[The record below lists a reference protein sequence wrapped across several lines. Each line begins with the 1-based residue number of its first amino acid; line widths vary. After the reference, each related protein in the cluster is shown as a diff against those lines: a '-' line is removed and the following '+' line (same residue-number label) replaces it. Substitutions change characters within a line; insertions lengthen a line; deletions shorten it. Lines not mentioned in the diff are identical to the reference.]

1 VVDDSVVDG
10 TVVDGTVADGT
21 KPDVLVVGSGP
32 VGAAYVRL
40 LTQARP
46 DLDVLV
52 VEAGPVLSEPPGINL
67 RNIADPVQQE
77 RARIQAQGQALSGAD
92 AVPLDIPGTVTARQ
106 GTYLVEPGNDR
117 MPAAAL
123 ASCVGGQGVLWTCAV
138 PVPHDTERIPFIPR
152 ADWDEAVA
160 VAGRLLSRTTEAF
173 AGSAMSTAVIQTL
186 GELFDP
192 LLPAG
197 RGVGVLPVAGQV
209 QEDGTVRWTGADVV
223 LGDARYR
230 LRANTVCRRLI
241 LDGTTVTGAELADM
255 ASGDIT
261 VVRPRVTVV
270 AADAVHTPQLL
281 WASGIRPA
289 PLGRYL
295 TEHPLTF
302 AVVAVRDDLVPGY
315 SVAGQQAADPVSSV
329 ICVPFADPGHP
340 FHAQAL
346 HLDTCPPYFTGGQVA
361 EPNAAGY
368 LTMGWGCR
376 KFPRASD
383 GLTFSDTET
392 DRWGM
397 PKVSIQYALTDREH
411 AELGQAIEHLTTAA
425 KALGSFVPG
434 GEPKI
439 MPAGSSLHYQ
449 GTYRLGDDDGAESV
463 CDSHAQVWGLD
474 NLFLGGNG
482 TIPTATA
489 CNPTL
494 TSVAIAARSVRRV
507 LEVLA

>member
-1 VVDDSVVDG
+1 VPE
-10 TVVDGTVADGT
+10 
-21 KPDVLVVGSGP
+21 PDVLVVGSGP

-40 LTQARP
+40 LTRARP
-46 DLDVLV
+46 DLDVLM
-52 VEAGPVLSEPPGINL
+52 VEAGPIVSDPPGMNL
-67 RNIADPVQQE
+67 RNIADHSAQE
-77 RARIQAQGQALSGAD
+77 QARLLAQGRAQSGAN

-106 GTYLVEPGNDR
+106 GTYLVAPGNEQ

-123 ASCVGGQGVLWTCAV
+123 ASCVGGQGALWTCAV
-138 PVPHDTERIPFIPR
+138 PVPRDTERIPFIPG
-152 ADWDEAVA
+152 DEWDEAIDLA
-160 VAGRLLSRTTEAF
+160 SRLLCRTTEAF
-173 AGSAMSTAVIQTL
+173 AGSAMSTAVVQTL

-192 LLPAG
+192 LLPSG
-197 RGVGVLPVAGQV
+197 RAVGVLPVAGQV
-209 QEDGTVRWTGADVV
+209 LPDGTVRWTGADMV
-223 LGDARYR
+223 LGHARYR
-230 LRANTVCRRLI
+230 LRANTLCRRLI
-241 LDGTTVTGAELADM
+241 VDGTRVAGAELADM
-255 ASGDIT
+255 GTGGIT
-261 VVRPRVTVV
+261 VVRPRATIV

-346 HLDTCPPYFTGGQVA
+346 HLDTCPPYFTGGRVP
-361 EPNAAGY
+361 EPNPAGY
-368 LTMGWGCR
+368 LTIGWGCR
-376 KFPRASD
+376 KFPRAED
-383 GLTFSDTET
+383 GLTFSASET
-392 DRWGM
+392 DQWDM
-397 PKVSIQYALTDREH
+397 PRASIQYALTDREH
-411 AELGQAIEHLTTAA
+411 AELDQAIGHLTTAA

-449 GTYRLGDDDGAESV
+449 GTYRIGDDGGRQSV
-463 CDSHAQVWGLD
+463 CDSHARVWGLD

>member
-1 VVDDSVVDG
+1 MSTSG
-10 TVVDGTVADGT
+10 
-21 KPDVLVVGSGP
+21 PDVLVVGSGP

-46 DLDVLV
+46 DLDVLL
-52 VEAGPVLSEPPGINL
+52 VEAGPVVADPPGMNL

-77 RARIQAQGQALSGAD
+77 KARLLAQGQALPGTD
-92 AVPLDIPGTVTARQ
+92 ALPLDIPGTITARQ
-106 GTYLVEPGNDR
+106 GTYLVEPGNEQ

-123 ASCVGGQGVLWTCAV
+123 ARCVGGQGALWTCAV
-138 PVPHDTERIPFIPR
+138 PVPRDTERIGFIP
-152 ADWDEAVA
+152 DDEWDEAITVA
-160 VAGRLLSRTTEAF
+160 ARLLYRTTEAF
-173 AGSAMSTAVIQTL
+173 AGSAMTAAVIGTL
-186 GELFDP
+186 AELFDP
-192 LLPAG
+192 QLPAS
-197 RGVGVLPVAGQV
+197 RKVGVLPVAGQV
-209 QEDGTVRWTGADVV
+209 QPDGTVRWTGADMI

-230 LRANTVCRRLI
+230 LCASTQCRRLI
-241 LDGTTVTGAELADM
+241 LDGNRVAAAELADM
-255 ASGDIT
+255 TSGDIT
-261 VVRPRVTVV
+261 VVRPRVTIV
-270 AADAVHTPQLL
+270 AADAFHTPQLL
-281 WASGIRPA
+281 WASGIRPV

-302 AVVAVRDDLVPGY
+302 AVVAVREDLVPGY
-315 SVAGQQAADPVSSV
+315 SVTSQRAADPVSSV

-346 HLDTCPPYFTGGQVA
+346 HLDICPPYFTGGRVP
-361 EPNAAGY
+361 EPSPAGY

-376 KFPRASD
+376 KFPRADD

-392 DRWGM
+392 DQWGM
-397 PKVSIQYALTDREH
+397 PRVSIQYALTDREH
-411 AELGQAIEHLTTAA
+411 AELDQAIGHLTTAA
-425 KALGSFVPG
+425 KALGRFVPG

-449 GTYRLGDDDGAESV
+449 GTYRLGDDGGAESV
-463 CDSHAQVWGLD
+463 CDSYAQVWGLD

-482 TIPTATA
+482 TIPTAAA

>member
-1 VVDDSVVDG
+1 MAD
-10 TVVDGTVADGT
+10 VAE
-21 KPDVLVVGSGP
+21 PDVLVVGSGP

-46 DLDVLV
+46 ELDVLV
-52 VEAGPVLSEPPGINL
+52 VEAGPVLTEPPGINL
-67 RNIADPVQQE
+67 RNLADPAQQE
-77 RARIQAQGQALSGAD
+77 QARILAQGQARSGSG

-106 GTYLVEPGNDR
+106 GTYLVEPGNEQ

-123 ASCVGGQGVLWTCAV
+123 ASCVGGQSVLWTCAV
-138 PVPHDTERIPFIPR
+138 PVPRDTERIPFIPQ
-152 ADWDEAVA
+152 AEWDEAIA
-160 VAGRLLSRTTEAF
+160 VAARLLCRTTEAF
-173 AGSAMSTAVIQTL
+173 AGSAMSTAVTQTL

-197 RGVGVLPVAGQV
+197 RAVGVLPVAGQV
-209 QEDGTVRWTGADVV
+209 KGDGTVRWTGADMV

-230 LRANTVCRRLI
+230 LRAQTLCRRLI
-241 LDGTTVTGAELADM
+241 LDGPRVTGAELADM
-255 ASGDIT
+255 VSGDVSI
-261 VVRPRVTVV
+261 VRPRVVVV

-281 WASGIRPA
+281 WASGVRPA

-315 SVAGQQAADPVSSV
+315 SVSADSDAGQPAADPVSSV
-329 ICVPFADPGHP
+329 ICVPFADPSHP

-346 HLDTCPPYFTGGQVA
+346 HLDTCPPYFTGGRLA
-361 EPNAAGY
+361 EPNPAGY

-376 KFPRASD
+376 KFPRAED
-383 GLTFSDTET
+383 GLTFSGTQT
-392 DRWGM
+392 DQWGM
-397 PKVSIQYALTDREH
+397 PRVSIQYALTEREN
-411 AELGQAIEHLTTAA
+411 AELGQALEHLTTAA
-425 KALGSFVPG
+425 KTLGRFVPG

-449 GTYRLGDDDGAESV
+449 GTYRLGDDGGAESV

>member
-1 VVDDSVVDG
+1 MSMSE
-10 TVVDGTVADGT
+10 
-21 KPDVLVVGSGP
+21 PDVLVVGSGP

-40 LTQARP
+40 LTEARP

-52 VEAGPVLSEPPGINL
+52 VEAGPVVSDPPGMNL
-67 RNIADPVQQE
+67 RNIADPAQQE
-77 RARIQAQGQALSGAD
+77 KARLLAQGQALPGTD
-92 AVPLDIPGTVTARQ
+92 AVPLDIPGTITARQ
-106 GTYLVEPGNDR
+106 GTYLVAPGNEQ

-123 ASCVGGQGVLWTCAV
+123 ASCVGGQGALWTCAV
-138 PVPHDTERIPFIPR
+138 PEPRDTERIPFIPE
-152 ADWDEAVA
+152 DEWQEAISVA
-160 VAGRLLSRTTEAF
+160 SRLLCRTTAAF
-173 AGSAMSTAVIQTL
+173 SDSLVGGAVRRTL
-186 GELFDP
+186 AELFNP
-192 LLPAG
+192 QLPTG
-197 RGVGVLPVAGQV
+197 REVGVLPVAGQV
-209 QEDGTVRWTGADVV
+209 QADGTVRWTGADMI

-230 LRANTVCRRLI
+230 LRASTLCRRLI
-241 LDGTTVTGAELADM
+241 LDGSTVTAAELADM
-255 ASGDIT
+255 DSGDVT

-270 AADAVHTPQLL
+270 AADAMHTPQLM

-302 AVVAVRDDLVPGY
+302 AVVAVREDLSAAN
-315 SVAGQQAADPVSSV
+315 SVTGQRAADPVSSV
-329 ICVPFADPGHP
+329 TCVPFADPGHP
-340 FHAQAL
+340 FAAQAL
-346 HLDTCPPYFTGGQVA
+346 HMDVCPPHFTGGRIP
-361 EPNAAGY
+361 EPNPAGY

-376 KFPRASD
+376 KFPRAED
-383 GLTFSDTET
+383 GFTFSDAAT

-397 PKVSIQYALTDREH
+397 PEASIQYALTDREH
-411 AELGQAIEHLTTAA
+411 ADLRQALAYLTSAGE
-425 KALGSFVPG
+425 ALGRFVPG
-434 GEPKI
+434 GEPTI

-449 GTYRLGDDDGAESV
+449 GTYRLGDDGGAQSV
-463 CDSHAQVWGLD
+463 CDSYAQVWGLD

>member
-1 VVDDSVVDG
+1 MPDQE
-10 TVVDGTVADGT
+10 T
-21 KPDVLVVGSGP
+21 DVLVVGSGP

-40 LTQARP
+40 LTEARP

-52 VEAGPVLSEPPGINL
+52 VEAGPVVSDPPGMNL
-67 RNIADPVQQE
+67 RNIADHAEQE
-77 RARIQAQGQALSGAD
+77 KARILAQGQALPGTD
-92 AVPLDIPGTVTARQ
+92 ALAVDIPGTVTARQ
-106 GTYLVEPGNDR
+106 GTYLVEPGNEQ

-123 ASCVGGQGVLWTCAV
+123 ASCVGGQGALWTCAV
-138 PVPHDTERIPFIPR
+138 PVPRDTERIGFIP
-152 ADWDEAVA
+152 DGEWDEAVA
-160 VAGRLLSRTTEAF
+160 VAARLLCRTTEAF

-186 GELFDP
+186 AETFDP
-192 LLPAG
+192 HLPAG
-197 RGVGVLPVAGQV
+197 RKVGVLPVAGQV
-209 QEDGTVRWTGADVV
+209 QPDGTVRWTGADMV
-223 LGDARYR
+223 LGDARYQ
-230 LRANTVCRRLI
+230 LRASTLCRRLM
-241 LDGTTVTGAELADM
+241 LDGTRVTGAELADM
-255 ASGDIT
+255 VTGDIT
-261 VVRPRVTVV
+261 VVRPRVTIV

-302 AVVAVRDDLVPGY
+302 AVVAVRDDLAPAN
-315 SVAGQQAADPVSSV
+315 SATSSSASDPVGSV

-346 HLDTCPPYFTGGQVA
+346 HLDTCPPYFTGGRVP
-361 EPNAAGY
+361 EPNPAGY

-376 KFPRASD
+376 KFPRAED
-383 GLTFSDTET
+383 GLTFT
-392 DRWGM
+392 DSKPDQWGM
-397 PKVSIQYALTDREH
+397 PRVSIQYALTSREH
-411 AELGQAIEHLTTAA
+411 AELDQAIGHLTTAA
-425 KALGSFVPG
+425 KALGQFVPG

-449 GTYRLGDDDGAESV
+449 GTYRLGDDGGAQSV
-463 CDSHAQVWGLD
+463 CDSHARVWGLD

-482 TIPTATA
+482 TIPAATA